1 MDENT
6 NLSTG
11 FTLTLEPEAETQL
24 QPQQQPEP
32 EPQPQQQVQLTPQEQ
47 KMVDDFAAKID
58 LTKSE
63 QIFSYGAAAQKKIAA
78 FSESALNNV
87 KTKDLGET
95 GEMIASLVMQLKQVS
110 EDEEDKGSIFGWF
123 RSQKNKLEATKA
135 RYAKVESNVE
145 NIVSVLENHEI
156 RLKKEVVMLDQM
168 YKNNLDYFKEI
179 SMYILAGKQ
188 RLETARKVE
197 LEELIQKAQ
206 TSGLPEDSQAAND
219 FSAMCDRFE
228 KKVHDLELSR
238 MVSLQMAP
246 QIRMVQNNNTIMV
259 EKIQSTL
266 VNTIPLWKSQMVIS
280 LGLAHSQQALEAQRA
295 VTDVTNELLRK
306 NAAAL
311 KQGSIEVAKESERG
325 IVDLETLKIANES
338 LISTLDEVMQIQKEG
353 RQKRREAEGELARLE
368 EQLKQKLLNV
378 K

>member
-1 MDENT
+1 
-6 NLSTG
+6 
-11 FTLTLEPEAETQL
+11 
-24 QPQQQPEP
+24 
-32 EPQPQQQVQLTPQEQ
+32 
-47 KMVDDFAAKID
+47 
-58 LTKSE
+58 
-63 QIFSYGAAAQKKIAA
+63 
-78 FSESALNNV
+78 
-87 KTKDLGET
+87 
-95 GEMIASLVMQLKQVS
+95 
-110 EDEEDKGSIFGWF
+110 
-123 RSQKNKLEATKA
+123 
-135 RYAKVESNVE
+135 
-145 NIVSVLENHEI
+145 
-156 RLKKEVVMLDQM
+156 
-168 YKNNLDYFKEI
+168 
-179 SMYILAGKQ
+179 MYILAGKQ

-197 LEELIQKAQ
+197 LEELLQKAQ

-228 KKVHDLELSR
+228 KKIHDLELSR